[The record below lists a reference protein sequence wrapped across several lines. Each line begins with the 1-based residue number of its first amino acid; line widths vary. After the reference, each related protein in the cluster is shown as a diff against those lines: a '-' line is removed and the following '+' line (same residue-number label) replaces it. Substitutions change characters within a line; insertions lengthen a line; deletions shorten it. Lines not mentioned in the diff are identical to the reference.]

1 MEATEPTIL
10 LVEDDR
16 VLQELYAERF
26 AMEGLRVIQ
35 AYDGLEALDRL
46 EAHPEVQLI
55 LLDLMLPKLSGY
67 DFLAQL
73 KRDSDKANIPVII
86 VSALADVDDQARG
99 LQLGAV
105 DYITKGEM
113 LPGAVI
119 EKIKEYVL
127 SVPRAEGERGSA
139 ADMPPAPSGPTP
151 PVSH

>member
-1 MEATEPTIL
+1 MDTPQPTIL
-10 LVEDDR
+10 LVEDDK
-16 VLQELYAERF
+16 VLQELYMDRF
-26 AMEGLRVIQ
+26 SSSGLNVIQ
-35 AYDGLEALDRL
+35 AFDGLQALDRL
-46 EAHPEVQLI
+46 EAHPEIQLI

-73 KRDSDKANIPVII
+73 KRDASKTHIPVII

-127 SVPRAEGERGSA
+127 SVPRPAGE
-139 ADMPPAPSGPTP
+139 
-151 PVSH
+151 

>member
-1 MEATEPTIL
+1 MEAQPTVL
-10 LVEDDR
+10 LVEDDKI
-16 VLQELYAERF
+16 LQELYLDRF
-26 AMEGLRVIQ
+26 TAAGLNVIQ
-35 AYDGLEALDRL
+35 AFDGLQALDRMDS
-46 EAHPEVQLI
+46 HPEIQLI

-67 DFLAQL
+67 DFLAQM
-73 KRDSDKANIPVII
+73 KRDPEKAHIPVII

-127 SVPRAEGERGSA
+127 SVPRPEGE
-139 ADMPPAPSGPTP
+139 
-151 PVSH
+151 